1 LATKVVSP
9 SGLHSPELVVSPS
22 GLHSPE
28 LVVSPSGLH
37 SPELVV
43 KPNTNNK
50 RLNLLV
56 LGLGD

>member
-1 LATKVVSP
+1 MYLIILDKRLLTLLKVVSP
-9 SGLHSPELVVSPS
+9 SGLSSLD
-22 GLHSPE
+22 LAA
-28 LVVSPSGLH
+28 
-37 SPELVV
+37 